1 MRNGKYSNNS
11 RKRRLRWNRQF
22 VLLVS
27 VIVLLIGMVGGTL
40 AYLTTS
46 TEDVVNTFIPGK
58 ADISVEETLDGDTK
72 KDVKIQNNGNVDVI
86 IRAKVVVTWQDDSGN
101 VYYKKPVEG
110 TDYFITWTKA
120 GWSGPTTDGYYTH
133 DSVKP
138 GDTTGIL
145 FTDCTP
151 SGVAPAGY
159 HLVVDIISEA
169 TQVGTDGNAKW

>member
-120 GWSGPTTDGYYTH
+120 GWSGPTGGYYTH
-133 DSVKP
+133 GSVKP
-138 GDTTGIL
+138 GETTGIL
-145 FTDCTP
+145 FTGCAPLED
-151 SGVAPAGY
+151 APAGY